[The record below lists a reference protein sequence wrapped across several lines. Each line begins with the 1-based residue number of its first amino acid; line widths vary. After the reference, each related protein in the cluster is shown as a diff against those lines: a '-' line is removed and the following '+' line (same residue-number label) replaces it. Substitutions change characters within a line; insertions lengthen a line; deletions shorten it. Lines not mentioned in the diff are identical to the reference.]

1 MAEKKNTPSID
12 IKAPFYAAVGVGDF
26 ALAAVNDIVEK
37 IRETAE
43 SATSEVLARVNEARD
58 KHLPEKGE
66 KAELTGDIRDLVAKF
81 SPEELRK
88 VAEAY
93 SKVALDIFN
102 VLAERGE
109 EATKRLLKQS
119 DVQDVKKAV
128 VDKVDEVRELTDEAL
143 GKVASGTRALGEQ
156 VSKAA
161 SSTTAARRAT
171 APKKADS
178 AKDDS
183 AKDDSVKDDSAKD
196 DSAAK

>member
-1 MAEKKNTPSID
+1 MAEKTEKKSTPSID
-12 IKAPFYAAVGVGDF
+12 IKAPFYAAVGVGDL

-43 SATSEVLARVNEARD
+43 TATGEVLAKVNEARG
-58 KHLPEKGE
+58 KHLPA
-66 KAELTGDIRDLVAKF
+66 KAEKLEEEGDIRDLVTKF

-102 VLAERGE
+102 LLAERGE

-119 DVQDVKKAV
+119 DVEDVKKAV
-128 VDKVDEVRELTDEAL
+128 ADKIDEVRELTDEAL

-156 VSKAA
+156 VTKTA
-161 SSTTAARRAT
+161 SGSTRRTTAA
-171 APKKADS
+171 K
-178 AKDDS
+178 KDDTTS
-183 AKDDSVKDDSAKD
+183 K
-196 DSAAK
+196 

>member
-1 MAEKKNTPSID
+1 MAEKTEKKSIPSLD
-12 IKAPFYAAVGVGDF
+12 IKAPFYAAVGVGDL
-26 ALAAVNDIVEK
+26 AVAAVNDIVEK

-43 SATSEVLARVNEARD
+43 NATSEVLAKVNEARG
-58 KHLPEKGE
+58 KHLPEKAE
-66 KAELTGDIRDLVAKF
+66 KVEESDIRDLVTKF

-102 VLAERGE
+102 LLAERGE

-119 DVQDVKKAV
+119 DVESVKKTVTDKVEEAKTV
-128 VDKVDEVRELTDEAL
+128 VADKVDEVRELTDEAL

-156 VSKAA
+156 VTKTAT
-161 SSTTAARRAT
+161 STTRRAT
-171 APKKADS
+171 P
-178 AKDDS
+178 AK
-183 AKDDSVKDDSAKD
+183 KD